1 MSRFARVAL
10 CAAALLALSA
20 SSAVAHDTSPKYQ
33 SFYNGVKPN
42 VSGVQAQVLGF
53 DNQYE
58 IVNPA
63 HKTIVIYGYNG
74 EPYARILPD
83 GTVEVNTRSPA
94 YYLNQDR
101 FGAVKVPASANGNA
115 VPQWK
120 VQDQSNRFVWHDH
133 RMHWMAHTL
142 PPQVK
147 DQHKR
152 TTIFKYAIPV
162 RVDGQPANITGTLV
176 WLGTPKGFPIGAV
189 IALVAVA
196 VLGLAFVLFV
206 RRRRALATSPSTPVG
221 GKAEKEAW

>member
-142 PPQVK
+142 PPRS
-147 DQHKR
+147 R
-152 TTIFKYAIPV
+152 TSTNAP
-162 RVDGQPANITGTLV
+162 RSSSTRSRCGSTASRP
-176 WLGTPKGFPIGAV
+176 
-189 IALVAVA
+189 
-196 VLGLAFVLFV
+196 
-206 RRRRALATSPSTPVG
+206 TSPGPWCGWARPRASRS
-221 GKAEKEAW
+221 ER

>member
-33 SFYNGVKPN
+33 SFYNGTKPN

-58 IVNPA
+58 IVNPS

-115 VPQWK
+115 APQWK
-120 VQDQSNRFVWHDH
+120 VQDKSNRFVWHDH

-162 RVDGQPANITGTLV
+162 RVNGQPANITGTLV

-196 VLGLAFVLFV
+196 LLGLAFVLFV
-206 RRRRALATSPSTPVG
+206 RRRRALAASPSTPVG